1 MIKTFY
7 ETNYR
12 ISDFFALAVKNARA
26 LRVFLRRI
34 SWLRIVQCR
43 YKTVSDSVR
52 YRKVLSLTSAY
63 RESSFLYRSTPYP
76 ADAIFARRTVP
87 PETPLGLFHHAAG
100 NIHTQI
106 YRDLSAVANER
117 QPSLSL
123 HIAADHLLS
132 ILFFAFACPSV
143 PNSFYL
149 ISHAFPKSTDQI
161 QDMQFR
167 WRFQIDHFYMV

>member
-1 MIKTFY
+1 MK
-7 ETNYR
+7 R
-12 ISDFFALAVKNARA
+12 ITGFLIFRIGCENARA

-52 YRKVLSLTSAY
+52 YRKVLSSTSAC
-63 RESSFLYRSTPYP
+63 RKSSFLYRSTPYP

-87 PETPLGLFHHAAG
+87 PGTPLGLFHHAAG
-100 NIHTQI
+100 NIRTQT

-117 QPSLSL
+117 QPSPSP

-132 ILFFAFACPSV
+132 ILFSLLLVHLFQTHFI
-143 PNSFYL
+143 L
-149 ISHAFPKSTDQI
+149 
-161 QDMQFR
+161 FR
-167 WRFQIDHFYMV
+167 TRFQKPPTKFRICSSGGVFKSITSTWFNRL